1 MQHEEGEPLMLDQGS
16 EPLASPRSVSVECEA
31 TAESGNC
38 QRCARYTVALEE
50 DGPEGED
57 VLAARHV
64 CADHLAVAADWALTR
79 PTPYAGE
86 AGDVY
91 LTLHERR
98 VTVASLVP

>member
-1 MQHEEGEPLMLDQGS
+1 MQHEEGEPLMLDEGS
-16 EPLASPRSVSVECEA
+16 EPLSSRSVSVECDA

-38 QRCARYTVALEE
+38 QRCARYAVALEE

-57 VLAARHV
+57 VLAVRHV
-64 CADHLAVAADWALTR
+64 CTDHLAAAADWALTR

-86 AGDVY
+86 AEDVY

-98 VTVASLVP
+98 VTVASLLP